1 MYALSIE
8 RKYTAKAVFDIEQS
22 GSRGLSLGG
31 ELGALASIAG
41 FGSSVGSSAD
51 ILLERINSREFI
63 LEANKKFL
71 LSEDKFFNTYNPNAK
86 DPAWKALIKKLIGWQ
101 TPDLKKELLIQE
113 AIIRAYLGSVATS
126 STSAGEIQISVTH
139 KNPELASK
147 YANGL
152 MELVRKMIEDQD
164 NSSKAFRLSYL
175 AGTLADAL
183 EDMESAQSKLKEY
196 ALQNSTAAQ
205 ENFVTGSVRLDTLR
219 VEKREAEDFM
229 TVLQRL
235 KN

>member
-1 MYALSIE
+1 
-8 RKYTAKAVFDIEQS
+8 
-22 GSRGLSLGG
+22 
-31 ELGALASIAG
+31 
-41 FGSSVGSSAD
+41 
-51 ILLERINSREFI
+51 
-63 LEANKKFL
+63 
-71 LSEDKFFNTYNPNAK
+71 
-86 DPAWKALIKKLIGWQ
+86 
-101 TPDLKKELLIQE
+101 
-113 AIIRAYLGSVATS
+113 
-126 STSAGEIQISVTH
+126 
-139 KNPELASK
+139 
-147 YANGL
+147 

-235 KN
+235 QELVESENLDAETYEALRASFPIVDDVNFRRILGMSETISAWRWPSLETIQQVSDTLKDRSKRLDVEIADNEENAKLYASSAEELAKLTREAKLPRLHSLFLQNK